1 MNHRT
6 NRLIIR
12 IVLIAIVAVIAFGIL
27 SAIVFKQHGYTGEE
41 WYEKQDQYLSEME
54 EYAASIDD
62 VMTLYI
68 TKTISSDD
76 LLNYTGMFK
85 KELDLMVYTY
95 DKDLEDNPLQ
105 TGTVTNENMIATESV
120 RKCYDVFYD
129 ILDMIN
135 DNYGDSS
142 RLSYLYQGYH
152 QIFNDAAS
160 GYLYVKLL
168 EAVND
173 GTISQLKE
181 KTSSGN
187 LAEETASDA
196 SSSSNTETK

>member
-6 NRLIIR
+6 KSLIIR
-12 IVLIAIVAVIAFGIL
+12 IVFIVIIAVIVFGIIA
-27 SAIVFKQHGYTGEE
+27 AIVFKQHGYTGEE

-54 EYAASIDD
+54 DYAASVDD
-62 VMTLYI
+62 VVTLYI
-68 TKTISSDD
+68 TKAISSDD
-76 LLNYTGMFK
+76 LLNYTDMFK

-105 TGTVTNENMIATESV
+105 TGSVSNENMIATESV

-135 DNYGDSS
+135 NNYEDAS

-168 EAVND
+168 EAIDD
-173 GTISQLKE
+173 GTIE
-181 KTSSGN
+181 KLNKKNTT
-187 LAEETASDA
+187 EE
-196 SSSSNTETK
+196 SSSSSVSCYEEVETE